1 MTAIERVVRTL
12 NFITCFTIFVSFI
25 LGDPATACIRSF
37 DQDTSQVK
45 LKRMKSLPDSAIS
58 DSTAIDS
65 TLLLKRQAPTDS
77 SQFFIEAAPEDYSK
91 LDVKIIIEQGAQ
103 YTKNRSVALDVIAPK
118 AMDMRLG
125 NAAELGNAEW
135 QPFLQTMKWELAHG
149 DGYQMVYVQ
158 VRYPDSS
165 LSRIVYDEII
175 LDSTPPRASF
185 AVFPDSGTAGETLF
199 TFDAT
204 KSTHNFELFL
214 RWDWDG
220 DGQYDTDWTVSKQ
233 AGYTFPVGGGKKKV
247 NLEVKDSG
255 GWVAIATHTITVYS
269 RPKAACTYIQDFKQP
284 MNVTLDGTI
293 SEDFEDSN
301 NLLYRWDLNSDST
314 WDTGW
319 SREKKFQQEY
329 ELFNRFPVTLEVK
342 DAQGLVGRT
351 EMLVTNQFLNMVY
364 VPEGSFSM
372 GIDGFDIDERPV
384 HDVFVDE
391 FWIDI
396 YPVTNAQFAR
406 FLNEYRTKYP
416 EEGTKIDQFIKLSA
430 EESEIDLIENQY
442 VANKEFEAH
451 PVVHVTWY
459 GADAY
464 ARFYNKRL
472 PTEAEWEKA
481 ARGTDGRT
489 YPWGNVMSGEY
500 ANFWDSGDPF
510 DNGTTPVGFFNGET
524 RNGFKTENSISSFG
538 TYDMAGNVREWV
550 MDWYQRD
557 YYSTSPERNPS
568 GPASG
573 TKKVA
578 RGGGY
583 LFLPEDLRTTYRY
596 SLPPDKATNF
606 VGFRCV
612 KSK

>member
-1 MTAIERVVRTL
+1 MTAIKQVVRTL
-12 NFITCFTIFVSFI
+12 NFIICIVIFLSFI
-25 LGDPATACIRSF
+25 LSAPATAHILSLE
-37 DQDTSQVK
+37 QDTSQVK
-45 LKRMKSLPDSAIS
+45 LKRMKSLPDSVLS
-58 DSTAIDS
+58 DSTGVDS
-65 TLLLKRQAPTDS
+65 ILMLKKNVLTDS
-77 SQFFIEAAPEDYSK
+77 SNLFIEAVPEDYSK
-91 LDVKIIIEQGAQ
+91 LDLQIIIEHGEQ
-103 YTKNRSVALDVIAPK
+103 YTKKRAVALEIIAPK
-118 AMDMRLG
+118 ALEMKIGNVAELD
-125 NAAELGNAEW
+125 NAAW
-135 QPFLQTMKWELAHG
+135 RPFQQSLNWDLAAG
-149 DGYQMVYVQ
+149 DGYQMVYAQ

-185 AVFPDSGTAGETLF
+185 TVFPDSGTAGETLF

-204 KSTHNFELFL
+204 MSTHNFELFL

-220 DGQYDTDWTVSKQ
+220 DGNYDTDWTVSKQ
-233 AGYTFPVGGGKKKV
+233 AGYTYPVGGGKKKAI
-247 NLEVKDSG
+247 LEVKDSG
-255 GWVAIATHTITVYS
+255 GWVASATKTITVYS
-269 RPKAACTYIQDFKQP
+269 RPKAACTYVQDFRQP
-284 MNVTLDGTI
+284 LKVTLDGSI
-293 SEDFEDSN
+293 SEDFEESN
-301 NLLYRWDLNSDST
+301 YLLYRWDLNSDST
-314 WDTGW
+314 WDSGW
-319 SREKKFQQEY
+319 NRDKKFEQEY

-342 DAQGLVGRT
+342 DTQGLVGRT
-351 EMLVTNQFLNMVY
+351 EMMVINQFLNMVY

-372 GIDGFDIDERPV
+372 GVDGFDIDERPV
-384 HDVFVDE
+384 HDIFVDE

-396 YPVTNAQFAR
+396 YPVTNAQYAR
-406 FLNEYRTKYP
+406 FLNDYLMKYP
-416 EEGTKIDQFIKLSA
+416 EEWTKTDRFIKLVVGESA
-430 EESEIDLIENQY
+430 IELFDNQY
-442 VANKEFEAH
+442 VANKDFKDH
-451 PVVHVTWY
+451 PVVHVSWY

-472 PTEAEWEKA
+472 PTEAEWEKS

-489 YPWGNVMSGEY
+489 YPWGNVMSGES

-510 DNGTTPVGFFNGET
+510 DNGTTPVGFYNGET
-524 RNGFKTENSISSFG
+524 RNGFKTENSVGFYG

-550 MDWYQRD
+550 GDWYQRD
-557 YYSTSPERNPS
+557 FYSTSPQQNPA

-583 LFLPEDLRTTYRY
+583 LFLPDDLRTTYRY